1 MQIQGLIYTLPK
13 ELKLLVTTF
22 LVVLSVGFYSGITFV
37 ENTSGF
43 STQGVQE
50 NYLGN
55 ESDEDSE
62 VLKFKKNEKH
72 MLNIIHSH
80 ILSMGVIFFLLGG
93 LLSLTKI
100 NTTVKKFL
108 MIEPL
113 LSVLV
118 TFTGIYLLWTGVLWM
133 KYIVMFSGILMTAS
147 FSASILIV
155 MIQMYKKN

>member
-1 MQIQGLIYTLPK
+1 
-13 ELKLLVTTF
+13 
-22 LVVLSVGFYSGITFV
+22 
-37 ENTSGF
+37 
-43 STQGVQE
+43 
-50 NYLGN
+50 
-55 ESDEDSE
+55 
-62 VLKFKKNEKH
+62 
-72 MLNIIHSH
+72 
-80 ILSMGVIFFLLGG
+80 
-93 LLSLTKI
+93 
-100 NTTVKKFL
+100 TVKKFL

>member
-80 ILSMGVIFFLLGG
+80 ILSMGVIFFLLG
-93 LLSLTKI
+93 
-100 NTTVKKFL
+100 
-108 MIEPL
+108 
-113 LSVLV
+113 
-118 TFTGIYLLWTGVLWM
+118 
-133 KYIVMFSGILMTAS
+133 
-147 FSASILIV
+147 
-155 MIQMYKKN
+155 

>member
-100 NTTVKKFL
+100 NPTFKKFL

>member
-100 NTTVKKFL
+100 NPTVKKFL